1 MKLDN
6 IRPITELKR
15 DAAGL
20 IDKATEER
28 SPIVITQN
36 GRATAVLVDI
46 ESYEQDRRAFA
57 LLQLAMQ
64 GEAEVAAG
72 RGIPLAE
79 HRARIDALFRE
90 RGLPERAHRK
100 RRRS

>member
-1 MKLDN
+1 MKLGN

-20 IDKATEER
+20 VEKATEER

-46 ESYEQDRRAFA
+46 DSYEHDRRAFA

-64 GEAEVAAG
+64 SEAEIAAG
-72 RGIPLAE
+72 KRVTRSE
-79 HRARIDALFRE
+79 HRARMDAVFRE
-90 RGLPERAHRK
+90 HGVSRRVARQPK
-100 RRRS
+100 RR